1 MEAGLMKGDRMP
13 WCIRRVTSISLWG
26 AGMEFPLLS
35 TVRIWWASGGKLTS
49 SLSPRL
55 PWIKSLP
62 LSSPSSA
69 VLPTLAPAELS
80 LSRIC
85 SGKLRFARSALQT
98 LDQELPLCP
107 HFWHRNEG
115 CWFLSLSRSELIRLS
130 GTFSHLL
137 CLSGNCKQT
146 EK

>member
-13 WCIRRVTSISLWG
+13 GVSEGSLPFLSEEQGWSFLCYSLWESG
-26 AGMEFPLLS
+26 ELLEANSLAVCLPDSPGPSPYHSPVPAQLSYQHWPLQS
-35 TVRIWWASGGKLTS
+35 F
-49 SLSPRL
+49 
-55 PWIKSLP
+55 
-62 LSSPSSA
+62 
-69 VLPTLAPAELS
+69 

-98 LDQELPLCP
+98 LDQELSLCP